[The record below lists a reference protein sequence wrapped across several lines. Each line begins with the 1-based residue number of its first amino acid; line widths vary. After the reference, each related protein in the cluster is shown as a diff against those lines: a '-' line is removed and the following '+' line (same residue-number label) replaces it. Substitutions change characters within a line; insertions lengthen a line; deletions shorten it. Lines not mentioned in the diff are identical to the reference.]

1 MPTNQQ
7 LPDELVL
14 THNSTGKAFLQIE
27 HPAVRALI
35 ALEGAHLVSCIPAG
49 QSDLLWMSPVDT
61 QAPGGVLRGG
71 VPLCWPWFGSARS
84 GPAHG
89 IARRNL
95 WQLDQAD
102 TDQHGVRLRFSLP
115 TATIRSALPNESWAL
130 SFEVSLGATLQM
142 ALTTRNTGQTAQP
155 LSQALHSYLPVS
167 DITQVRV
174 EGLAGARY
182 LDQLS
187 GEIQRQQGALRID
200 QEVDRIYLDH
210 REPLYLHDGDRIL
223 EVRRSGSASVVLW
236 NPWQD
241 KSTRLDNFPAEGYR
255 QMLCIEAANA
265 DADTRLLNP
274 GEQHTLTCE
283 VSQIAGK

>member
-1 MPTNQQ
+1 MLEYAA
-7 LPDELVL
+7 LPDGIVL
-14 THNSTGKAFLQIE
+14 THNSAGKAFLKIE
-27 HPAVRALI
+27 HPAVRALV
-35 ALEGAHLVSCIPAG
+35 ALEGAHLVSCIPTG
-49 QSDLLWMSPVDT
+49 QPDLLWMSQVDA

-71 VPLCWPWFGSARS
+71 VPLCWPWFGSAQS

-95 WQLDQAD
+95 WQLEHADADQ
-102 TDQHGVRLRFSLP
+102 QGVRLRFSLP
-115 TATIRSALPNESWAL
+115 AATLRSTLPGECWAL
-130 SFEVSLGATLQM
+130 TLELSLGATLHM
-142 ALTTRNTGQTAQP
+142 ALTTRNTGQTAQS

-167 DITQVRV
+167 DISRVRV

-187 GEIQRQQGALRID
+187 GKMQSQHGALHID

-210 REPLYLHDGDRIL
+210 REPLYLHDTDRIL

-236 NPWQD
+236 NPWQA

-265 DADTRLLNP
+265 DADARLLHP
-274 GEQHTLTCE
+274 GEQHTLACE
-283 VSQIAGK
+283 ICQIAGK